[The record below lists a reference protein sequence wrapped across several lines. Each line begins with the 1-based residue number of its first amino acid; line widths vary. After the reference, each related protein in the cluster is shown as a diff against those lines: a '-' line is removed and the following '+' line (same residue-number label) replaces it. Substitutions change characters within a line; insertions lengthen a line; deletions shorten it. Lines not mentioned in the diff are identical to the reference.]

1 MVSNPS
7 RGTCAFGPWASNWM
21 FQALWPSQTPLGER
35 VPSAS
40 MDSAALGHPIGCLKP
55 LSGNVCLRPQDL
67 GPSVSANA
75 RVSNP
80 SRGTCAFGRGTRAA
94 NPPRARGLKP
104 LSGNVC
110 LRPKT
115 ADMSR
120 SWCSGVSNPSR
131 GTCAFGRSRRPH
143 KRGASLRLKPLS
155 GNVCLRPRRASF
167 GLLR

>member
-80 SRGTCAFGRGTRAA
+80 SRGTCAFGRKLQTCQDPGVPVSQTPLGERVPSAVRGGRTRGGQA
-94 NPPRARGLKP
+94 
-104 LSGNVC
+104 C
-110 LRPKT
+110 
-115 ADMSR
+115 
-120 SWCSGVSNPSR
+120 VSNPSR
-131 GTCAFGRSRRPH
+131 GTCAFGQDVLLSASCDSDKSQTPLGERVPSAYRP
-143 KRGASLRLKPLS
+143 
-155 GNVCLRPRRASF
+155 
-167 GLLR
+167 